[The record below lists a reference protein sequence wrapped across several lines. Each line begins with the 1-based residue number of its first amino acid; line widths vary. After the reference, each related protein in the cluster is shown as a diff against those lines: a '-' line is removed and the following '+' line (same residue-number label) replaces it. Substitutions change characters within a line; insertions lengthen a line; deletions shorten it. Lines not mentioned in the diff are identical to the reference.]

1 MCTVLL
7 PPGGYPIAVNK
18 CIISYIQK
26 KKYLLD
32 FGSEKNV
39 IFHNSATFY
48 FDVLD
53 QSFIHDIDAASLQ
66 NQPARRE

>member
-1 MCTVLL
+1 MCPVLL

-18 CIISYIQK
+18 CIISYILK
-26 KKYLLD
+26 KNVLD
-32 FGSEKNV
+32 FGSDKNV

-53 QSFIHDIDAASLQ
+53 QSFISDIDVASLQ